1 MKFRRNFFLLFV
13 LFVFLSTFHSISAS
27 AQDFYWSSASTRSMA
42 LGGVYVPSTSDAI
55 GALTTNPAGLTYL
68 SSPSLDLSMSAVFA
82 RGSFSNSVNTNS
94 PMDTPAGVVPYG
106 AFGMPIGKSRF
117 SFGVG
122 FAPDLA
128 SVSQWNYVDA
138 PGKGGV
144 TYGMQENKSAIL
156 AGRAIAGLSYA
167 FSHKLSVGLTA
178 GADYN
183 SNTLQAPYIFQSQPV
198 LAGYKTLLD
207 LHTYGTGWNMS
218 VGAMFEPTKNLD
230 FGVAW
235 KSHTVIVTNGLAS
248 GNAYAVFGVPPGSA
262 ASAFSYNA
270 SVKNILPQSVNANI
284 AWHVNPRWVLAFQ
297 TDWVNWS
304 NAFTTLPV
312 TLTNGTNATLNS
324 AAFLNSTSLID
335 GVPLNWKD
343 QYSFHG
349 GVERMLTESTSLR
362 FGYAH
367 GNSPVPNGTL
377 TPLTAAIMTNQVTAG
392 FNYHTGRSRFDIA
405 YTYDPTSTQQ
415 VGQSNLLSG
424 EYNNSTDSVGLQSL
438 TLGYTFQF

>member
-1 MKFRRNFFLLFV
+1 MKFRRNLSLFIIVFAFFAV
-13 LFVFLSTFHSISAS
+13 SAS
-27 AQDFYWSSASTRSMA
+27 AQDFYWNSASTRSLA

-55 GALTTNPAGLTYL
+55 GALSTNPAGLTYL
-68 SSPSLDLSMSAVFA
+68 RSPSLDLSMSAVFA
-82 RGSFSNSVNTNS
+82 RGSFSNSANTNAPMTTS
-94 PMDTPAGVVPYG
+94 PGVIPYG

-122 FAPDLA
+122 FAPDLV
-128 SVSQWNYVDA
+128 SVSDWNYVDP
-138 PGKGGV
+138 PGKAGV

-156 AGRAIAGLSYA
+156 AGRAMVGVSYA
-167 FSHKLSVGLTA
+167 FNHKLSVGVTA

-183 SNTLQAPYIFQSQPV
+183 SNTLHAPYIFQSQPT

-248 GNAYAVFGVPPGSA
+248 GNASA
-262 ASAFSYNA
+262 LFTALGANTASNFSYNA

-284 AWHVNPRWVLAFQ
+284 AWHMNPRWVLVFQ

-304 NAFTTLPV
+304 NAFVNLPV
-312 TLTNGTNATLNS
+312 TLTNGS
-324 AAFLNSTSLID
+324 NSTINAVAGSSTLVD

-349 GVERMLTESTSLR
+349 GVERLLTESTSLR

-367 GNSPVPNGTL
+367 GNDPVPSGTL
-377 TPLTAAIMTNQVTAG
+377 TPMTAAIMTNQLSTG
-392 FNYHTGRSRFDIA
+392 FAYRHGRSRVDFA
-405 YTYDPTSTQQ
+405 YTYDPTSQQQ
-415 VGQSNLLSG
+415 VQQSNLLAG
-424 EYNNSTDSVGLQSL
+424 EYNNSTDRVGLQSL
-438 TLGYTFQF
+438 TLGYSFQF

>member
-1 MKFRRNFFLLFV
+1 MTMKFRRHIALAV
-13 LFVFLSTFHSISAS
+13 LFVALFAVSAS
-27 AQDFYWSSASTRSMA
+27 AQDFYWSSASTRSLA

-68 SSPSLDLSMSAVFA
+68 SSPTLDLNMSAVFA
-82 RGSFSNSVNTNS
+82 RGSFSNSVNNNAPMTTS
-94 PMDTPAGVVPYG
+94 PGVMPYG

-122 FAPDLA
+122 FAPDLV
-128 SVSQWNYVDA
+128 SVSDWNYVDA

-156 AGRAIAGLSYA
+156 AGRAMVGLSYA
-167 FSHKLSVGLTA
+167 FSHKLSVGMTA

-198 LAGYKTLLD
+198 LAGDKTMLN

-248 GNAYAVFGVPPGSA
+248 GNAYALFGAPPGTA
-262 ASAFSYNA
+262 ATAFGYNA
-270 SVKNILPQSVNANI
+270 SVTNTLPQSVNANI
-284 AWHVNPRWVLAFQ
+284 AWHLNPRWVLAFQ

-304 NAFTTLPV
+304 NAFVNLPV
-312 TLTNGTNATLNS
+312 TLTNGSNGTINGAVGSTTLV
-324 AAFLNSTSLID
+324 D

-343 QYSFHG
+343 QYTFHG
-349 GVERMLTESTSLR
+349 GVERMLTENTSLR
-362 FGYAH
+362 FGYEH
-367 GNSPVPNGTL
+367 GNSPVPDGTL
-377 TPLTAAIMTNQVTAG
+377 TPMTAAIMTNQLSAG
-392 FNYHTGRSRFDIA
+392 FAYHRGHSRFDFA
-405 YTYDPTSTQQ
+405 YTFDPISQQQ
-415 VGQSNLLSG
+415 VQQSNLLAG
-424 EYNNSTDSVGLQSL
+424 EYNNSTDRVGLQSVS
-438 TLGYTFQF
+438 LGYSYQF

>member
-1 MKFRRNFFLLFV
+1 MKFRRNLSLFIIVFAFFAV
-13 LFVFLSTFHSISAS
+13 SAS
-27 AQDFYWSSASTRSMA
+27 AQDFYWNSASTRSLA

-55 GALTTNPAGLTYL
+55 GALSTNPAGLTYL
-68 SSPSLDLSMSAVFA
+68 RSPSLDLSMSAVFA
-82 RGSFSNSVNTNS
+82 RGSFSNSANTNAPMTTS
-94 PMDTPAGVVPYG
+94 PGVIPYG

-122 FAPDLA
+122 FAPDLV
-128 SVSQWNYVDA
+128 SVSDWNYVDP
-138 PGKGGV
+138 PGKAGV

-156 AGRAIAGLSYA
+156 AGRAMVGVSYA
-167 FSHKLSVGLTA
+167 FNHKLSVGVTA

-183 SNTLQAPYIFQSQPV
+183 SNTLHAPYIFQSQPT

-248 GNAYAVFGVPPGSA
+248 GNASA
-262 ASAFSYNA
+262 LFTALGANTASNFSYNA

-284 AWHVNPRWVLAFQ
+284 AWHMNPRWVLVFQ
-297 TDWVNWS
+297 SDWVNWS
-304 NAFTTLPV
+304 NAFVNLPV
-312 TLTNGTNATLNS
+312 TLTNGSNGTINAVAGSSTLV
-324 AAFLNSTSLID
+324 D

-349 GVERMLTESTSLR
+349 GVERLLTESTSLR

-367 GNSPVPNGTL
+367 GNDPVPSGTL
-377 TPLTAAIMTNQVTAG
+377 TPMTAAIMTNQLSTG
-392 FNYHTGRSRFDIA
+392 FAYHRGRSRVDFA
-405 YTYDPTSTQQ
+405 YTYDPTSEQQ
-415 VGQSNLLSG
+415 VQQSNLLAG
-424 EYNNSTDSVGLQSL
+424 EYNNSTDRVGLQSL
-438 TLGYTFQF
+438 TIGYSFQF

>member
-1 MKFRRNFFLLFV
+1 MNFRRSFFLLFI
-13 LFVFLSTFHSISAS
+13 LFAFLSVSAS
-27 AQDFYWSSASTRSMA
+27 AQDFYWNSASTRSLA

-55 GALTTNPAGLTYL
+55 GALSTNPAGLTYL
-68 SSPSLDLSMSAVFA
+68 SSPTLDLSMSAVFA

-94 PMDTPAGVVPYG
+94 PMTTAPGVIPYG

-122 FAPDLA
+122 FAPDMV
-128 SVSQWNYVDA
+128 SVSDWNYVDP
-138 PGKGGV
+138 PGAFGV

-156 AGRAIAGLSYA
+156 AGRAMAGLSYA
-167 FSHKLSVGLTA
+167 FSHKLSVGITA

-183 SNTLQAPYIFQSQPV
+183 SNTLHAPYIFQSQPQ
-198 LAGYKTLLD
+198 LAGAKTLLD

-235 KSHTVIVTNGLAS
+235 KSHTVIVTNGLAT
-248 GNAYAVFGVPPGSA
+248 GNASALFAALGANA
-262 ASAFSYNA
+262 ASTFAYNA
-270 SVKNILPQSVNANI
+270 SVTNILPQSVNGNI
-284 AWHVNPRWVLAFQ
+284 AWHVNPRWTLAFQ
-297 TDWVNWS
+297 TDWVNWNS
-304 NAFTTLPV
+304 AFVNLPV
-312 TLTNGTNATLNS
+312 TLTNGSNPVINSVAGSSTLV
-324 AAFLNSTSLID
+324 D

-367 GNSPVPNGTL
+367 GNDPVPSGTL
-377 TPLTAAIMTNQVTAG
+377 TPMTAAIMTNQLSTG
-392 FNYHTGRSRFDIA
+392 FAYHRGRSRFDFA
-405 YTYDPTSTQQ
+405 YTYDPTSQQQ
-415 VGQSNLLSG
+415 VTQSNLLAG
-424 EYNNSTDSVGLQSL
+424 EYNNSTDRIGLQSL
-438 TLGYTFQF
+438 TLGYSFQF

>member
-1 MKFRRNFFLLFV
+1 MNFRRRISLFIFLFV
-13 LFVFLSTFHSISAS
+13 LFAVSAS
-27 AQDFYWSSASTRSMA
+27 AQDFYWNSASTRSLA

-68 SSPSLDLSMSAVFA
+68 SSPTLDLSVSAVFA
-82 RGSFSNSVNTNS
+82 RGSFSNSVNNNS
-94 PMDTPAGVVPYG
+94 PMDTAPGVIPYG

-122 FAPDLA
+122 FAPDMV
-128 SVSQWNYVDA
+128 SVSDWNYVDA

-156 AGRAIAGLSYA
+156 AGRAIVGLSYA
-167 FSHKLSVGLTA
+167 FSHKLSVGVTA

-198 LAGYKTLLD
+198 LAGDKTMLD

-235 KSHTVIVTNGLAS
+235 KSHTVIVTNGMAS
-248 GNAYAVFGVPPGSA
+248 GNAYALFGAPPGTA
-262 ASAFSYNA
+262 ATAFGYNA
-270 SVKNILPQSVNANI
+270 SVTNTLPQSVNANI
-284 AWHVNPRWVLAFQ
+284 AWHLNTRWVLAFQ

-304 NAFTTLPV
+304 SAFVNLPV
-312 TLTNGTNATLNS
+312 TLTNGSNS
-324 AAFLNSTSLID
+324 TINGALNSTTLVD

-349 GVERMLTESTSLR
+349 GVERELWESASLR
-362 FGYAH
+362 VGYAY
-367 GNSPVPNGTL
+367 GNSPVPDGTL
-377 TPLTAAIMTNQVTAG
+377 TPMTAAIMTNQLSTG
-392 FNYHTGRSRFDIA
+392 FAYHMGRSRFDFA
-405 YTYDPTSTQQ
+405 YTFDPIAQQQ
-415 VGQSNLLSG
+415 VQQSNLLAG
-424 EYNNSTDSVGLQSL
+424 EYNNSTVRVGLQSL
-438 TLGYTFQF
+438 SLGYSFQF

>member
-1 MKFRRNFFLLFV
+1 MKFRRYISLSV
-13 LFVFLSTFHSISAS
+13 LFVALFAVSAS
-27 AQDFYWSSASTRSMA
+27 AQDFYWSSASTRSLA

-68 SSPSLDLSMSAVFA
+68 SSPTLDLNMSAVFA
-82 RGSFSNSVNTNS
+82 RGSFSNSVNNNAPMTTS
-94 PMDTPAGVVPYG
+94 PGVMPYG

-122 FAPDLA
+122 FAPDLV
-128 SVSQWNYVDA
+128 SVSDWHYVDA
-138 PGKGGV
+138 PGQGGT

-156 AGRAIAGLSYA
+156 AGRAMVGLSYA
-167 FSHKLSVGLTA
+167 FSHKLSVGMTA

-198 LAGYKTLLD
+198 LRGDKTMLD

-248 GNAYAVFGVPPGSA
+248 GNAYALFGAPPGTA
-262 ASAFSYNA
+262 ATAFGYHA
-270 SVKNILPQSVNANI
+270 SVTNTLPQSVNANI
-284 AWHVNPRWVLAFQ
+284 AWHLNPRWVLAFQ

-304 NAFTTLPV
+304 NAFVNLPV
-312 TLTNGTNATLNS
+312 TLTNGTNSTINGA
-324 AAFLNSTSLID
+324 LNSTTLVD

-349 GVERMLTESTSLR
+349 GVERELWESASLR
-362 FGYAH
+362 FGYAY
-367 GNSPVPNGTL
+367 GNSPVPDGTL
-377 TPLTAAIMTNQVTAG
+377 TPMTAAIMTNQLSAG
-392 FNYHTGRSRFDIA
+392 FAYHRGRSRFDFA
-405 YTYDPTSTQQ
+405 YTFDPISQQQ
-415 VGQSNLLSG
+415 VQQSNLLAG
-424 EYNNSTDSVGLQSL
+424 EYNNSTDRVGLQSL
-438 TLGYTFQF
+438 SLGYSYQF